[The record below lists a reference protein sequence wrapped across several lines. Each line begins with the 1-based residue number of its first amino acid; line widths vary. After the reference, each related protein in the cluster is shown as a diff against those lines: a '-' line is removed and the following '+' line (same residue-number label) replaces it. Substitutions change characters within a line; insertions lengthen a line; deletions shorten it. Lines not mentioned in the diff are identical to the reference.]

1 MQDDFTQQLPDRDP
15 QETREWIE
23 SLEAVIEA
31 NGNNH
36 ARNLLYRLL
45 ESAQRQ
51 GVAIPEVLNTPYINT
66 IPASAE
72 LSYPGDEN
80 IERRIRR
87 IIRWN
92 AAMMVSRANK
102 RHGGIGGHISTYA
115 SAASL
120 YEIGF
125 HHFFRGKEQGAGDLI
140 YFQGHAS
147 PGIYSRA
154 FLEGRLSEA
163 QMDHFRREAFTAGLS
178 SYPHPRLM
186 PDFWEFPT
194 VSMGLGPTNAIYQA
208 RFNRYLHARGI
219 ADTSRSRVWAFPG
232 DGECDEPETLH
243 ALTLASREQLDNLIF
258 VVNCNLQRLDGPVR
272 GNGKIIQ
279 ELEAKFLGAG
289 WNVIKV
295 IWGSDWDPLLAR
307 DRDGLLLARME
318 ETLDGDYQRLA
329 VESAD
334 NIREQF
340 FGPELQHLIAGIP
353 DDKLTRMR
361 RGGHDTQKV
370 YAAYKAAVEHEGAP
384 TAILAKTVK
393 GWALG
398 GGFEARNITHQKKS
412 LEAPDLKFFRDLL
425 ELPIPD
431 DELGDFP
438 YYLPAADSEEVQYLL
453 SHRDALGGC
462 IPHRTRKATKITL
475 PKRDAYGEF
484 DDGSGKQE
492 VSTTMAFVR
501 LMRNLMLS
509 GEFGKRIVPIVPD
522 EARTF
527 GMEALFPEFKI
538 YNALGQDYTPVDAK
552 LLLSYVE
559 AEDGQ
564 ILEEGISEAGAMS
577 SFTAAGT
584 TYASFGE
591 QTVPF
596 YIFYSMF
603 GFQRVGDAIWCAADS
618 RAKGFLLGATAGRTT
633 LNGEG
638 LQHQDGHS
646 LLIASTVPCCLAY
659 DPAFAYEIAVIV
671 REGLRRMVDE
681 DEDLLYYLTLYNEN
695 HPMPP
700 KPTRAERGIIQGIYR
715 FTKPEKP
722 QVRLFGSGS
731 IMQQVLR
738 AADILQKQFGVAAEI
753 WSVTSY
759 GGMRRDALKCE
770 RWNWL
775 HPGEKEKTP
784 YIQQQL
790 GKRGLPTVAA
800 TDFMRAVPDMVSK
813 WVPGPYITL
822 GTDGFGRSD
831 TREQLRNFFEVSGE
845 HITIAALNALAQSG
859 KFPAEDVARAIKALG
874 IDPELADPFY
884 SY

>member
-23 SLEAVIEA
+23 SLEAVIET
-31 NGNNH
+31 GGSGR

-45 ESAQRQ
+45 EAAQAQ

-72 LSYPGDEN
+72 PPYPGDEG

-125 HHFFRGKEQGAGDLI
+125 QHFFRGKGLGAGDLV

-154 FLEGRLSEA
+154 FLEGRLTQV

-243 ALTLASREQLDNLIF
+243 ALTLAARENLDNLTF

-307 DRDGLLLARME
+307 DSDGLLLARME

-340 FGPELQHLIAGIP
+340 FGPELQHLVAGIP

-370 YAAYKAAVEHEGAP
+370 YAAYKAAVEHEGVP

-398 GGFEARNITHQKKS
+398 GGFEARNIAHQKKA

-431 DELGDFP
+431 DELEDFP

-462 IPHRTRKATKITL
+462 IPHRTRKATEITL
-475 PKRDAYGEF
+475 PKRDAYREF

-527 GMEALFPEFKI
+527 GIEALFTEFKI
-538 YNALGQDYTPVDAK
+538 YNALGQDYTPVDSK

-591 QTVPF
+591 QTIPF

-700 KPTRAERGIIQGIYR
+700 KPPRAERGIIQGIYR
-715 FTKPEKP
+715 FAKPAKP

-738 AADILQKQFGVAAEI
+738 AADILQEQFGVAAEI

-759 GGMRRDALKCE
+759 GGLRRDALKCE

-800 TDFMRAVPDMVSK
+800 TDFMRAVPDMVGK
-813 WVPGPYITL
+813 WVPGPYTTL

-831 TREQLRNFFEVSGE
+831 TREQLRSFFEVSGE
-845 HITIAALNALAQSG
+845 HITVAALNALAQSG
-859 KFPAEDVARAIKALG
+859 KYLAKDVASAIKALG
-874 IDPELADPFY
+874 VDPELADPFY

>member
-23 SLEAVIEA
+23 SLEAVIET
-31 NGNNH
+31 GGSGR

-45 ESAQRQ
+45 EAAQAQ

-72 LSYPGDEN
+72 PPYPGDEG

-125 HHFFRGKEQGAGDLI
+125 QHFFRGKGQGAGDLV

-154 FLEGRLSEA
+154 FLEGRLTQA

-243 ALTLASREQLDNLIF
+243 ALTLAARENLDNLIF

-307 DRDGLLLARME
+307 DSEGLLLARME

-398 GGFEARNITHQKKS
+398 AQHH
-412 LEAPDLKFFRDLL
+412 P
-425 ELPIPD
+425 P
-431 DELGDFP
+431 
-438 YYLPAADSEEVQYLL
+438 
-453 SHRDALGGC
+453 
-462 IPHRTRKATKITL
+462 
-475 PKRDAYGEF
+475 
-484 DDGSGKQE
+484 
-492 VSTTMAFVR
+492 
-501 LMRNLMLS
+501 
-509 GEFGKRIVPIVPD
+509 
-522 EARTF
+522 
-527 GMEALFPEFKI
+527 
-538 YNALGQDYTPVDAK
+538 
-552 LLLSYVE
+552 
-559 AEDGQ
+559 
-564 ILEEGISEAGAMS
+564 EEGA
-577 SFTAAGT
+577 
-584 TYASFGE
+584 
-591 QTVPF
+591 
-596 YIFYSMF
+596 
-603 GFQRVGDAIWCAADS
+603 
-618 RAKGFLLGATAGRTT
+618 
-633 LNGEG
+633 
-638 LQHQDGHS
+638 
-646 LLIASTVPCCLAY
+646 
-659 DPAFAYEIAVIV
+659 
-671 REGLRRMVDE
+671 
-681 DEDLLYYLTLYNEN
+681 
-695 HPMPP
+695 
-700 KPTRAERGIIQGIYR
+700 
-715 FTKPEKP
+715 
-722 QVRLFGSGS
+722 
-731 IMQQVLR
+731 
-738 AADILQKQFGVAAEI
+738 
-753 WSVTSY
+753 
-759 GGMRRDALKCE
+759 
-770 RWNWL
+770 
-775 HPGEKEKTP
+775 
-784 YIQQQL
+784 
-790 GKRGLPTVAA
+790 
-800 TDFMRAVPDMVSK
+800 
-813 WVPGPYITL
+813 
-822 GTDGFGRSD
+822 
-831 TREQLRNFFEVSGE
+831 
-845 HITIAALNALAQSG
+845 
-859 KFPAEDVARAIKALG
+859 
-874 IDPELADPFY
+874 
-884 SY
+884 

>member
-31 NGNNH
+31 GGSDR

-45 ESAQRQ
+45 EAAQAQ
-51 GVAIPEVLNTPYINT
+51 GVAIPEVLNTPYLNT

-72 LSYPGDEN
+72 PSYLGDEG

-102 RHGGIGGHISTYA
+102 RHSGIGGHISTYA

-125 HHFFRGKEQGAGDLI
+125 HHFFRGKEQGTGDLI

-163 QMDHFRREAFTAGLS
+163 QMDHFRREAFTSGLS

-219 ADTSRSRVWAFPG
+219 ADTSQSRVWAFPG

-243 ALTLASREQLDNLIF
+243 ALTLAAREQLDNLTF

-307 DRDGLLLARME
+307 DSDGLLLARME

-340 FGPELQHLIAGIP
+340 FGPELQHLVAGIP

-398 GGFEARNITHQKKS
+398 GGFEARNITHQKKA

-431 DELGDFP
+431 DKLEEFP
-438 YYLPAADSEEVQYLL
+438 YYLPADDSEEVQYLL

-462 IPHRTRKATKITL
+462 IPHRTRSATTVAL

-501 LMRNLMLS
+501 LMRNLMMA

-527 GMEALFPEFKI
+527 GMEALFTEFRI

-591 QTVPF
+591 QTIPF

-646 LLIASTVPCCLAY
+646 LLVASTVPCCLAY

-700 KPTRAERGIIQGIYR
+700 KPARAERGIIQGIYR
-715 FTKPEKP
+715 FAKPKKP

-759 GGMRRDALKCE
+759 GGLRRDALKCE

-775 HPGEKEKTP
+775 HPGEDEKIP
-784 YIQQQL
+784 FIQQQL

-800 TDFMRAVPDMVSK
+800 TDFMRAVPDMVGK

-831 TREQLRNFFEVSGE
+831 TREQLRNFFEVSSE
-845 HITIAALNALAQSG
+845 HITVAALNALAQSG
-859 KFPAEDVARAIKALG
+859 KYPAEDVASAIKTLG
-874 IDPELADPFY
+874 VDPELADPFY

>member
-1 MQDDFTQQLPDRDP
+1 MQDNFTQQLPDRDP

-31 NGNNH
+31 GGSDR

-45 ESAQRQ
+45 EAAQRQ

-72 LSYPGDEN
+72 PPYPGDEG

-125 HHFFRGKEQGAGDLI
+125 HHFFRGKERGPGDLV

-219 ADTSRSRVWAFPG
+219 ADTSQSRVWAFPG

-243 ALTLASREQLDNLIF
+243 ALTLAAREKLDNLTF

-272 GNGKIIQ
+272 GNGKIVQ

-307 DRDGLLLARME
+307 DSDGLLLHRME

-340 FGPELQHLIAGIP
+340 FGPELQHLVAGIP
-353 DDKLTRMR
+353 DDELTRMR

-370 YAAYKAAVEHEGAP
+370 YTAYAAAMAYKGAP

-398 GGFEARNITHQKKS
+398 GGFEARNITHQKKA
-412 LEAPDLKFFRDLL
+412 LESPDLKFFRDLL
-425 ELPIPD
+425 ELQISD
-431 DELGDFP
+431 DELEEFP
-438 YYLPAADSEEVQYLL
+438 YYLPADDSEEVQYLL

-462 IPHRTRKATKITL
+462 VPQRNRSATTVAL
-475 PKRDAYGEF
+475 PKRDTYREF
-484 DDGSGKQE
+484 DDGSGEQQ

-527 GMEALFPEFKI
+527 GIEALFTEFKI
-538 YNALGQDYTPVDAK
+538 YNALGQDYTPVDAE

-584 TYASFGE
+584 AHSSFGE
-591 QTVPF
+591 QTIPF

-618 RAKGFLLGATAGRTT
+618 RARGFLLGATAGRTT

-646 LLIASTVPCCLAY
+646 LLVAATVPCCLAY

-681 DEDLLYYLTLYNEN
+681 QEDLLYYLTLYNEN
-695 HPMPP
+695 YAMPP
-700 KPTRAERGIIQGIYR
+700 KPARAERGIIQGIYR
-715 FTKPEKP
+715 FRKPAKP

-738 AADILQKQFGVAAEI
+738 AAQILEEKFGVAAEI

-759 GGMRRDALKCE
+759 GGLRRDALKCE

-775 HPGEKEKTP
+775 HPTEEERTP
-784 YIQQQL
+784 FIQQQL
-790 GKRGLPTVAA
+790 GKRRMPTIAA
-800 TDFMRAVPDMVSK
+800 TDFMRAVPDMVGK

-831 TREQLRNFFEVSGE
+831 TREQLRSFFEVSGE
-845 HITIAALNALAQSG
+845 HITVAALNALAQSG
-859 KFPAEDVARAIKALG
+859 KFPAEDVASAIRTLG
-874 IDPELADPFY
+874 VDPELADPFY

>member
-31 NGNNH
+31 SGNNH

-289 WNVIKV
+289 GIVIKV

-398 GGFEARNITHQKKS
+398 GGFEARNITHQKTAR
-412 LEAPDLKFFRDLL
+412 EAPDLKCFRDLL
-425 ELPIPD
+425 ELPIPN

-715 FTKPEKP
+715 FTKPAKP

-759 GGMRRDALKCE
+759 GEMRRDALKCE

-845 HITIAALNALAQSG
+845 HITVAALNALAQSG

>member
-1 MQDDFTQQLPDRDP
+1 MRRDFTQQLPDRDP

-23 SLEAVIEA
+23 SLEAVVA
-31 NGNNH
+31 AGGSDH

-45 ESAQRQ
+45 ESAQAQ
-51 GVAIPEVLNTPYINT
+51 GVAIPEVLNTPYVNT
-66 IPASAE
+66 IPASADA
-72 LSYPGDEN
+72 SYPGDEG

-102 RHGGIGGHISTYA
+102 AHTGIGGHISTYA

-125 HHFFRGKEQGAGDLI
+125 HHFFRGKKNGAGDLV

-154 FLEGRLSEA
+154 FLEGRLSVT
-163 QMDHFRREAFTAGLS
+163 QMDHFRREVAGGGLS
-178 SYPHPRLM
+178 SYPPPRLM

-219 ADTSRSRVWAFPG
+219 ADTSKSRVWAFPG

-243 ALTLASREQLDNLIF
+243 ALTLAAREKLDNLIF

-279 ELEAKFLGAG
+279 ELEARFRGAG

-329 VESAD
+329 IESAD
-334 NIREQF
+334 VIREQF
-340 FGPELQHLIAGIP
+340 FGPELQHLVAGIP

-361 RGGHDTQKV
+361 RGGHDAQKL
-370 YAAYKAAVEHEGAP
+370 YSAYRAATEHEGAP

-398 GGFEARNITHQKKS
+398 GGFEARNITHQKKA
-412 LEAPDLKFFRDLL
+412 LESPDLKFFRDLL

-431 DELGDFP
+431 AELDEFP
-438 YYLPAADSEEVQYLL
+438 YYLPPDDSEEVQYLL
-453 SHRDALGGC
+453 SHRDELGGY
-462 IPHRTRKATKITL
+462 IPQRSRTVTKIAL
-475 PKRDAYGEF
+475 PKREAYGEF
-484 DDGSGKQE
+484 DGGSGKQE

-501 LMRNLMLS
+501 MMRNLMLS

-527 GMEALFPEFKI
+527 GMEALFTEFKL

-564 ILEEGISEAGAMS
+564 ILQEGISEAGAMS

-584 TYASFGE
+584 AYSSFGE
-591 QTVPF
+591 HTIPF
-596 YIFYSMF
+596 YIFYSIF

-646 LLIASTVPCCLAY
+646 LLVATTVPCCLAY
-659 DPAFAYEIAVIV
+659 DPAFAYEIAVIM
-671 REGLRRMVDE
+671 REGLRRMIDE

-695 HPMPP
+695 YPMPP
-700 KPTRAERGIIQGIYR
+700 KPSRAERGIIQGLYR
-715 FTKPEKP
+715 FRKPKKP

-738 AADILQKQFGVAAEI
+738 AADILEEQFGVTAEI

-759 GGMRRDALKCE
+759 GGLRRDALRCE

-775 HPGEKEKTP
+775 HPGKKEKIP

-800 TDFMRAVPDMVSK
+800 TDFMRAVPDMVGK
-813 WVPGPYITL
+813 WVPGTYITL

-831 TREQLRNFFEVSGE
+831 TREQLRSFFEVSGE
-845 HITIAALNALAQSG
+845 HIAVAALNALAQSG
-859 KFPAEDVARAIKALG
+859 KYPAEDVATAIKALG
-874 IDPELADPFY
+874 VDPELADPCY

>member
-1 MQDDFTQQLPDRDP
+1 
-15 QETREWIE
+15 
-23 SLEAVIEA
+23 
-31 NGNNH
+31 
-36 ARNLLYRLL
+36 
-45 ESAQRQ
+45 
-51 GVAIPEVLNTPYINT
+51 
-66 IPASAE
+66 
-72 LSYPGDEN
+72 
-80 IERRIRR
+80 
-87 IIRWN
+87 
-92 AAMMVSRANK
+92 
-102 RHGGIGGHISTYA
+102 
-115 SAASL
+115 
-120 YEIGF
+120 
-125 HHFFRGKEQGAGDLI
+125 
-140 YFQGHAS
+140 
-147 PGIYSRA
+147 
-154 FLEGRLSEA
+154 
-163 QMDHFRREAFTAGLS
+163 
-178 SYPHPRLM
+178 
-186 PDFWEFPT
+186 
-194 VSMGLGPTNAIYQA
+194 
-208 RFNRYLHARGI
+208 
-219 ADTSRSRVWAFPG
+219 
-232 DGECDEPETLH
+232 
-243 ALTLASREQLDNLIF
+243 
-258 VVNCNLQRLDGPVR
+258 
-272 GNGKIIQ
+272 
-279 ELEAKFLGAG
+279 
-289 WNVIKV
+289 
-295 IWGSDWDPLLAR
+295 
-307 DRDGLLLARME
+307 
-318 ETLDGDYQRLA
+318 
-329 VESAD
+329 
-334 NIREQF
+334 
-340 FGPELQHLIAGIP
+340 
-353 DDKLTRMR
+353 
-361 RGGHDTQKV
+361 
-370 YAAYKAAVEHEGAP
+370 
-384 TAILAKTVK
+384 
-393 GWALG
+393 
-398 GGFEARNITHQKKS
+398 
-412 LEAPDLKFFRDLL
+412 
-425 ELPIPD
+425 
-431 DELGDFP
+431 
-438 YYLPAADSEEVQYLL
+438 
-453 SHRDALGGC
+453 
-462 IPHRTRKATKITL
+462 
-475 PKRDAYGEF
+475 
-484 DDGSGKQE
+484 
-492 VSTTMAFVR
+492 
-501 LMRNLMLS
+501 
-509 GEFGKRIVPIVPD
+509 
-522 EARTF
+522 
-527 GMEALFPEFKI
+527 
-538 YNALGQDYTPVDAK
+538 
-552 LLLSYVE
+552 
-559 AEDGQ
+559 
-564 ILEEGISEAGAMS
+564 MS

-715 FTKPEKP
+715 FTKPAKP

-759 GGMRRDALKCE
+759 GEMRRDALKCE

>member
-398 GGFEARNITHQKKS
+398 GGFEARNITHQKKA

-475 PKRDAYGEF
+475 PKRVRRRQRQAGSLD
-484 DDGSGKQE
+484 DDG
-492 VSTTMAFVR
+492 V
-501 LMRNLMLS
+501 
-509 GEFGKRIVPIVPD
+509 
-522 EARTF
+522 
-527 GMEALFPEFKI
+527 
-538 YNALGQDYTPVDAK
+538 
-552 LLLSYVE
+552 
-559 AEDGQ
+559 
-564 ILEEGISEAGAMS
+564 
-577 SFTAAGT
+577 
-584 TYASFGE
+584 
-591 QTVPF
+591 
-596 YIFYSMF
+596 
-603 GFQRVGDAIWCAADS
+603 
-618 RAKGFLLGATAGRTT
+618 
-633 LNGEG
+633 
-638 LQHQDGHS
+638 
-646 LLIASTVPCCLAY
+646 
-659 DPAFAYEIAVIV
+659 
-671 REGLRRMVDE
+671 
-681 DEDLLYYLTLYNEN
+681 
-695 HPMPP
+695 
-700 KPTRAERGIIQGIYR
+700 
-715 FTKPEKP
+715 
-722 QVRLFGSGS
+722 
-731 IMQQVLR
+731 R
-738 AADILQKQFGVAAEI
+738 AADAQP
-753 WSVTSY
+753 
-759 GGMRRDALKCE
+759 DALGRVRKAY
-770 RWNWL
+770 RPHRAGRGAHLRDGGALPRVQDLQRARAGL
-775 HPGEKEKTP
+775 HPGRRQ
-784 YIQQQL
+784 IIIIL
-790 GKRGLPTVAA
+790 RRGGG
-800 TDFMRAVPDMVSK
+800 RPDSR
-813 WVPGPYITL
+813 GGHL
-822 GTDGFGRSD
+822 RGGSD
-831 TREQLRNFFEVSGE
+831 ELLYGSRHDLCQLRRTDRPVL
-845 HITIAALNALAQSG
+845 HLLLDVRLPARRRRHLVRCRLA
-859 KFPAEDVARAIKALG
+859 R
-874 IDPELADPFY
+874 
-884 SY
+884 

>member
-23 SLEAVIEA
+23 SLEAVIET
-31 NGNNH
+31 GGSGR

-45 ESAQRQ
+45 EAAQAQ

-72 LSYPGDEN
+72 PPYPGDEG

-125 HHFFRGKEQGAGDLI
+125 QHFFRGKGLGAGDLV

-154 FLEGRLSEA
+154 FLEGRLTQA

-243 ALTLASREQLDNLIF
+243 ALTLAARENLDNLIF

-307 DRDGLLLARME
+307 DSEGLLLARME

-370 YAAYKAAVEHEGAP
+370 YAAYKAAVEHKGAP

-398 GGFEARNITHQKKS
+398 GGFEARNITHQKKA

-431 DELGDFP
+431 DELEDFP
-438 YYLPAADSEEVQYLL
+438 YYLPADDSEEVQYLL

-462 IPHRTRKATKITL
+462 IPHRTRSATTITL

-484 DDGSGKQE
+484 DNGSGAQE

-501 LMRNLMLS
+501 LMRNLMMT

-527 GMEALFPEFKI
+527 GMEALFTEFKI

-584 TYASFGE
+584 AYSSFGE
-591 QTVPF
+591 HTIPF

-700 KPTRAERGIIQGIYR
+700 KPARAERGIIQGIYR
-715 FTKPEKP
+715 FAKPAKP

-759 GGMRRDALKCE
+759 GGLRRDALKCE

-800 TDFMRAVPDMVSK
+800 TDFMRAVPDMVGK

-845 HITIAALNALAQSG
+845 HITVAALNALAQSG
-859 KFPAEDVARAIKALG
+859 KYPTEDVASAIKALG